1 MAAAAQNFWF
11 EGKEFNLWTEDQLYG
26 INRETL
32 TQRGLAIRD
41 HVGQDRL
48 PPMPRHPAALVAWI
62 MQMQDLLSG
71 KAQPAAYE
79 EDPNDAQPSSAHG
92 QGGGHG
98 SQQPFRSL
106 TDNEQAHADA
116 LNGAKAA
123 RQRNQESNIFG

>member
-1 MAAAAQNFWF
+1 
-11 EGKEFNLWTEDQLYG
+11 
-26 INRETL
+26 
-32 TQRGLAIRD
+32 
-41 HVGQDRL
+41 
-48 PPMPRHPAALVAWI
+48 MPRHPAALVAWI

-79 EDPNDAQPSSAHG
+79 EDPSDAQPSSAHG

-98 SQQPFRSL
+98 SQQPFRPL

-123 RQRNQESNIFG
+123 RQRNQ